1 MTLKLIIN
9 VTHHSTGESTVT
21 QNLTAP
27 LPTKP
32 DLQLAK
38 TKPDLQPP
46 ESKQFAALDE
56 ALAYAKQLQ
65 TEAGGPDMAR
75 IDVHDF
81 RRK

>member
-9 VTHHSTGESTVT
+9 VTHHSGESTVT

-27 LPTKP
+27 LDP
-32 DLQLAK
+32 DQ
-38 TKPDLQPP
+38 PDLQPP
-46 ESKQFAALDE
+46 ESKRFATPDE

-65 TEAGGPDMAR
+65 TEAGGLDMAR
-75 IDVHDF
+75 IEVHDF